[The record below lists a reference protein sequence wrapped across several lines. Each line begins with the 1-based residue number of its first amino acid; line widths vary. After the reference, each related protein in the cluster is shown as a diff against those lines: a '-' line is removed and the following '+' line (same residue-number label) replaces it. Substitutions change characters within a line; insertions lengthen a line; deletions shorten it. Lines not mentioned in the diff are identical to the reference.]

1 MDNFRHRHP
10 PVDRATAENAG
21 ERYAA
26 HMDEILVDRTDD
38 GVVLLTLNLPGV
50 RNAMNDAMTARWRDI
65 MAELAADRDVRCVV
79 VTGAGSAFSSG
90 GDLSWLGERNT
101 EPVPQLRDRML
112 AFYRTW
118 LAITELEVPTVAA
131 VNGPA
136 VGAGLCLALACDLV
150 YTSDEAKLLAPFT
163 SLGLHP
169 GMAATYLLPRRAGDR
184 LAREM
189 LLTGRA
195 LSGTEAARKNLVNQS
210 FPPNV
215 LMREVQAI
223 ATKIAQN
230 APIATRLT
238 KVALNQEH
246 QDVEA
251 ALRWESLA
259 QPVTMASADM
269 VEGLAALR
277 ERRVPKFT
285 GS

>member
-1 MDNFRHRHP
+1 
-10 PVDRATAENAG
+10 
-21 ERYAA
+21 
-26 HMDEILVDRTDD
+26 MDEILVDRTDD

-50 RNAMNDAMTARWRDI
+50 RNAMTDAMTARWRDV

-101 EPVPQLRDRML
+101 EPVPRLRDRML

-150 YTSDEAKLLAPFT
+150 YASDDAKLLAPFT

-189 LLTGRA
+189 LLTGRV
-195 LSGTEAARKNLVNQS
+195 LSGTEAASKNLVNQS
-210 FPPNV
+210 FPPNA
-215 LMREVQAI
+215 LMWEVQAI

-269 VEGLAALR
+269 IEGLAALR

>member
-1 MDNFRHRHP
+1 
-10 PVDRATAENAG
+10 
-21 ERYAA
+21 
-26 HMDEILVDRTDD
+26 MDEILVDRTDD
-38 GVVLLTLNLPGV
+38 GVVLVTLNRPDM
-50 RNAMNDAMTARWRDI
+50 RNAMTDAMTARWRAT
-65 MAELAADRDVRCVV
+65 MADLAADREARCLV

-90 GDLSWLGERNT
+90 GDLSWLGERGV

-112 AFYRTW
+112 AFYRDW
-118 LAITELEVPTVAA
+118 LAITELEIPTIAA

-150 YTSDEAKLLAPFT
+150 YAADDAKLLAPFT

-169 GMAATYLLPRRAGDR
+169 GMAATYLLPRRAGAG

-189 LLTGRA
+189 LLTGRI
-195 LSGTEAARKNLVNQS
+195 LSGSHAEVKGLVNQS
-210 FPPNV
+210 FPKDD
-215 LMREVQAI
+215 LMSHVRDI

-238 KVALNQEH
+238 KVALNQDH
-246 QDVEA
+246 QDLEA

-269 VEGLAALR
+269 IEGLAAHR